1 MYLVVI
7 VIGGLG
13 FLFLG
18 VKVAAEAKISEK
30 LNPAGGHTPA
40 MAPIDFK
47 LKWAIHNRYN

>member
-1 MYLVVI
+1 MVRVVGAI
-7 VIGGLG
+7 G

-18 VKVAAEAKISEK
+18 PKVAPEAKISEK

-47 LKWAIHNRYN
+47 LKWTIHNRYN

>member
-18 VKVAAEAKISEK
+18 VKVAAEVKISEK
-30 LNPAGGHTPA
+30 FDPAGGHIPDI
-40 MAPIDFK
+40 APIYFK
-47 LKWAIHNRYN
+47 LEYVIQNRYK